1 MEPIKVS
8 ADVFD
13 ELERKYS
20 GPKPVQVSSE
30 VFNQLAAQYGT
41 PAPVEDDEPDGF
53 ASGIIG
59 AGVSGLNTAWTNTK
73 AAVNT
78 LLGDNAAVVEN
89 AKDLDEATG
98 ARKEFM
104 SALSTEIAKED
115 ETIVDGIANVAST
128 VWDHKQGATEEMVA
142 QLPNMGLYMAGMW
155 AGTKLGAAAGT
166 VGGPLGTIGGAVV
179 GSIVGFFAP
188 SFLIELGFSAT
199 ESASDGEFTDEERS
213 DSLKESAIKGGVIGA
228 VDRATFGFSR
238 LLAGAPGKAVEK
250 EIVQTLTDKGVDVAD
265 EAAVRLALSDNAIQ
279 REVLVRGGQALD
291 EAMKTGKR
299 AGRGAANF
307 AAQTVSEGLGEGL
320 GTYASTGEYSPT
332 EAVLESLMAA
342 PMSVGEL
349 YVAKNLDTPRKLTK
363 QTQETGGFEFDDK
376 LSRDMALE
384 DLDAGILSDDAAAGV
399 VGDTDAGLST
409 APELSPQGNRPLQE
423 WLHDMEEEIEVLTRP
438 EVRPQEVAMFD
449 AYEREQA
456 ARQQQ
461 PPGLFDDPAQR
472 TAQDFLY
479 DQGAA
484 ALQADR
490 EAQTATEIDQ
500 STLPVEEQDLTQVLE
515 SEEKVEKEIA
525 DKVAAQPEP
534 TISDEFK
541 GEFDDIPPIP
551 QPDRQVAEP
560 AISDEFQVEDKPRKP
575 RPEPTVDPDFDPDA
589 PEVIPV
595 EAEAKVEK
603 EITDRVAAQPEP
615 TISDEFVS
623 EDTLKIE
630 QAPAREPELAQEF
643 QGDIEIEGT
652 ASTTVEGVESIGQNT
667 NGSIDVTGDKKLIR
681 AALKESGVVSKGVG
695 TKTGIRF
702 PKKHAAVVR
711 EALRRKPVAEPK
723 APTPKVD
730 KELVD
735 AIPEKTV
742 KDSTPSLEVDTRGQA
757 SKQPTAETAEVPERV
772 TPPDSENIRQNPQE
786 VTPQTEATD
795 TVPEKNEPEAAP
807 PLETVGE
814 NTESA
819 EAGATDP
826 ERPEQGELK
835 FKRKPAKP
843 EHKLTE
849 VLTDSTQTEHKSKQ
863 LGRIRLSAETED
875 GEVVTNTARYWLEDI
890 DKRITEMNKLRSCA
904 T

>member
-1 MEPIKVS
+1 MEPLEVS
-8 ADVFD
+8 A
-13 ELERKYS
+13 
-20 GPKPVQVSSE
+20 E
-30 VFNQLAAQYGT
+30 VFAEFERERVGSTPLEFSAEEFRQVFPDYQPEVSDANAQ
-41 PAPVEDDEPDGF
+41 DDEPEGF
-53 ASGIIG
+53 ID
-59 AGVSGLNTAWTNTK
+59 AGLGGLQTTWSSIK
-73 AAVNT
+73 AAANT
-78 LLGDNAAVVEN
+78 WLGDNESVVAN
-89 AKDLDEATG
+89 ARDQGEKTKDQ
-98 ARKEFM
+98 KQFM
-104 SALSTEIAKED
+104 SAISANMEEGDED
-115 ETIVDGIANVAST
+115 VLDALGNVASAI
-128 VWDHKQGATEEMVA
+128 WEQPKGAAEEMVA
-142 QLPNMGLYMAGMW
+142 QLPNMGVALGSMW
-155 AGTKLGAAAGT
+155 AGAKGGAALGTAFGPAGT
-166 VGGPLGTIGGAVV
+166 AIGLVAGGITGLFAGNVAIET
-179 GSIVGFFAP
+179 GFKAN
-188 SFLIELGFSAT
+188 ELAG
-199 ESASDGEFTDEERS
+199 DGVFTDEERTEAAE
-213 DSLKESAIKGGVIGA
+213 KGVVKGGVITAIDAFTLGGSKL
-228 VDRATFGFSR
+228 V
-238 LLAGAPGKAVEK
+238 LGAPRRAVEQAV
-250 EIVQTLTDKGVDVAD
+250 VQTLKDKGVDVASK
-265 EAAVRLALSDNAIQ
+265 EAVQKAFTDNQILKEAI
-279 REVLVRGGQALD
+279 VNGGRAF
-291 EAMKTGKR
+291 EKATTKGKL
-299 AGRGAANF
+299 AGRGAVAF
-307 AAQTVSEGLGEGL
+307 SGETVGEGAGEFL
-320 GTYASTGEYSPT
+320 GTLAAEGEASYT
-332 EAVLESLMAA
+332 EAMLESLMAA
-342 PMSVGEL
+342 PLSIGEMR
-349 YVAKNLDTPRKLTK
+349 VAKNLDSAGKLT
-363 QTQETGGFEFDDK
+363 QQAQDAGGFDVDSPT
-376 LSRDMALE
+376 SRDLALE
-384 DLDAGILSDDAAAGV
+384 ALDEGILSDDAVAGV

-409 APELSPQGNRPLQE
+409 TPELNPQGDQPLQE
-423 WLHDMEEEIEVLTRP
+423 WLHDMEDEIEVLTRP